1 MQVFVVGAPRSGTTR
16 LKTAIADALAVPQSG
31 EGHFFPIVSE
41 LDATFDSYF
50 ERLRSR
56 AGPRTMVQQVDA
68 EALRRG
74 IHERI
79 RAAFESVA
87 GPVFVEKSPGPEA
100 IRALPFVREQ
110 WPEAK
115 VVFARRRGIENV
127 ISALHKF
134 PHWTFEAACRS
145 WTEAM
150 SAWLQLDPGIRDSAM
165 AVDQLT
171 MAREPAAVAA
181 AVGAHLGFDPARVA
195 ILEEAFGKRA
205 HAKRNTRVSSME
217 ELQQDPIPLAETP
230 WSEEQRAKFVAVCGP
245 TMEAFGYAIG

>member
-16 LKTAIADALAVPQSG
+16 LKTAIADALALPQTG

-41 LDATFDSYF
+41 IDAALDRYF

-79 RAAFESVA
+79 RAAFEAVA

-100 IRALPFVREQ
+100 IRTLPFAREQ
-110 WPEAK
+110 WPGAK
-115 VVFARRRGIENV
+115 IILARRRGIENV

-134 PHWTFEAACRS
+134 PNWSFEAACRS
-145 WTEAM
+145 WTETM
-150 SAWLQLDPGIRDSAM
+150 SAWLQLDPSIREDATT
-165 AVDQLT
+165 VEQLT

-181 AVGAHLGFDPARVA
+181 AVGGYLGFDPARVA

-205 HAKRNTRVSSME
+205 HAKRNTRVSSIE
-217 ELQQDPIPLAETP
+217 ELREDPIPLSATP
-230 WSEEQRAKFVAVCGP
+230 WTDDQRAAFVAICGP
-245 TMEAFGYAIG
+245 TMEAFGYALA